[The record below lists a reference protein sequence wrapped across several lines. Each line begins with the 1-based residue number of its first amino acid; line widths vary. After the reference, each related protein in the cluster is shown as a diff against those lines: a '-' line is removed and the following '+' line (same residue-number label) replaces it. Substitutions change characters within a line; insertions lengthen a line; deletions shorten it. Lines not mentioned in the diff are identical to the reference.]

1 MLVGWRCSSI
11 HHFTDSPF
19 HHFASSPF
27 HQNSTNPGRIGHH
40 FAGLR
45 QHPVSTLGTT
55 PSVTRLE
62 ISMLPTRSL
71 PPHLAAAALSCM
83 VLAPP
88 RATPAQMY
96 APPSAPVVVSTEWL
110 AKHLNDPKLV
120 LLHVGERKEYDAGH
134 IPGAR
139 YVKLDDISVSSH
151 DHDNGLML
159 EMPQPDSL
167 RVRLEALGISN
178 DSRVIVYYGNDWV
191 SPATRVIFTL
201 DYAGLGASSALLDG
215 GMPAWK
221 AEKRALTTVAPK
233 QAAGQLAAL
242 HVNPIVVDAAWVRK
256 RLGTP
261 NFHLIDGRAA
271 VFYDGVEMGGSRK
284 GHIAGAKSL
293 PYTEI
298 ADDNLRLRSPDALR
312 ALFARAGV
320 GPGDTV
326 VAYCHIGQ
334 QATAVLFAARSI
346 GHPVLLYDGSY
357 QDWSRRPDF
366 PVEDPRAGKASAQ

>member
-1 MLVGWRCSSI
+1 V
-11 HHFTDSPF
+11 P
-19 HHFASSPF
+19 
-27 HQNSTNPGRIGHH
+27 
-40 FAGLR
+40 
-45 QHPVSTLGTT
+45 TLDTT
-55 PSVTRLE
+55 PGVTRQE
-62 ISMLPTRSL
+62 TSMLSFRSL
-71 PPHLAAAALSCM
+71 SRHLAGAALSCM
-83 VLAPP
+83 VVAAP
-88 RATPAQMY
+88 RVTPAQMY

-110 AKHLNDPKLV
+110 AKHLKDPNLV

-151 DHDNGLML
+151 DHDKGLML

-167 RVRLEALGISN
+167 RARLEALGISN

-191 SPATRVIFTL
+191 SPSTRVIFTL
-201 DYAGLGASSALLDG
+201 DYAGLGASAALLDG

-221 AEKRALTTVAPK
+221 SEGRALSTVVPK
-233 QAAGQLAAL
+233 QSAGQLAAL
-242 HVNPIVVDAAWVRK
+242 RVHPIVVDAAWVK
-256 RLGTP
+256 SRLGSP
-261 NFHLIDGRAA
+261 SLHLIDGRAA
-271 VFYDGVEMGGSRK
+271 VFYDGVETGGSRK

-298 ADDNLRLRSPDALR
+298 ADDRLHLRSAEELR

-320 GPGDTV
+320 APGDTV

-357 QDWSRRPDF
+357 QDWSRRTEL
-366 PVEDPRAGKASAQ
+366 PVEDPRTGKASAQ